1 MFFLRFRSYFY
12 EVIGVEIN
20 VLVIGKFLFFVI
32 LMICRIVRRE
42 GND

>member
-32 LMICRIVRRE
+32 LMICIIVRRE